1 MTQQNERGNVALSP
15 HFFQPYELSF
25 EQLILWAKKFAELVP
40 YMDENKQVK
49 GNWSAMFEQNELVVC
64 AAILSMDEAALKRQF
79 KQAQCL
85 DEDQTL
91 EFILHLFTV
100 LNSWYRHLPSTPEIS
115 YELKLR
121 LLNRYQAQLNAP
133 LQQLFNCTPKNLIN
147 KYEHLDPLWK
157 LSDSSQSEK
166 QAAQLT
172 NIKEEAQHCL
182 SKILV
187 LIESLKQDCRDTF
200 TQSLHHGE
208 HPPQLALFLS
218 FLKLFKRAQN
228 KINQFTHKHLL
239 FYYQDVLNQYPQSAE
254 EAPVFLKLS
263 QGKASKTPVI
273 INKGQAFTPGNTAT
287 FEPIEFRTNY
297 AMSVTNAEVK
307 KAFGFTLRRDP
318 LISPE
323 KELGFNSG
331 ISRQKIELNPMQT
344 GAQSDNTQ
352 AFKMFGSHQ
361 IDDDSLE
368 KHLGLVISDPI
379 LSLAE
384 GHRELTLQFQLQEV
398 GNGIVY
404 QRLSQLYIEHD
415 QERSIT
421 QESSK
426 LRDAFEAV
434 VNEIVLL
441 QVPVIGSW
449 LYEIQSKALVDKVN
463 DDRIL
468 QLADK
473 EPTQQL
479 RAVYRGVLLA
489 LLEEVASKPT
499 QDLHAMEQKERF
511 FRVLGQLV
519 SRYALNHVEWLSNED
534 INKIKSL
541 TEQLIDE
548 HVLDESVNATVNLLL
563 GYSRIQTFYQLFEEI
578 FDVAISTEEGWQ
590 LVDCAQI
597 IPIENDSDFTMGF
610 GLHIRLEPGFPATK
624 VPTPAIHNSKW
635 NFTAP
640 ALKLC
645 LKAQSN
651 CFPYTIFRDFEFAQL
666 LMECRVKGATQVQ
679 LFNQDGQ
686 TDPSRPF
693 LPLGAQPKDGSY
705 LVVAS
710 KEFAIKHLKQLSY
723 HLDWSGLPQGSD
735 GFRDHYNEYPFPYR
749 NHSFKVVTEVLNNG
763 RWDTTDDGPQSLFSP
778 QDGALDRENILTFGN
793 ISNSYTPTT
802 QTWPQ
807 TPYSPQSN
815 IRNGLFKIT
824 LVTPMDAFGHDQY
837 GLLLSKTL
845 TANAKSKKQQSLPK
859 APYTPMLN
867 RLSINYVA
875 RHKIGLGDMT
885 TKTQC
890 RMIHLHP
897 FGEVEIYPRNEKHK
911 FAYPRI
917 LAHYK
922 EDSHLFIG
930 LTASELSGYLN
941 LYFLLGDKAKMLTPY
956 PSTEYQWYYLVGE
969 QWVELPAKH
978 IIHDTTHR
986 FLTSG
991 IITLDIPDAI
1001 NTEHNIMPSDLY
1013 WLRVSTNQGIDQ
1025 YPKCYQIATH
1035 VIQVEGGRNAEP
1047 QTPPFAF
1054 WQCLNK
1060 PANLGAI
1067 TQLTPIQQLKPDEN
1081 FDHWVTRTSEH
1092 LRHKGKAITPWDYER
1107 LVLEQ
1112 FPDIDAVNC
1121 FAAKQFDSNSHKPG
1135 HILLTVI
1142 PVHNDCNHTPCQQ
1155 RYIDSTTLI
1164 AIRDYLS
1171 TIARAHTQIDVR
1183 NPGYETLQV
1192 RCSVTFTEG
1201 THHGL
1206 ALRQLEY
1213 AIMQTLCPWNSEGMN
1228 MGLGWQLSLSKL
1240 AAFIGKQK
1248 QVTSVSGLSV
1258 LKISHHSTSKYHL
1271 QDSART
1277 EEPIGAELP
1286 WYLLVP
1292 SQHHFITIAPKHQQA
1307 APVPAGV
1314 GDLVI
1319 GEEFIINTQPQS
1331 SHNGEETPVQHHKGT
1346 D

>member
-1 MTQQNERGNVALSP
+1 M
-15 HFFQPYELSF
+15 
-25 EQLILWAKKFAELVP
+25 
-40 YMDENKQVK
+40 
-49 GNWSAMFEQNELVVC
+49 
-64 AAILSMDEAALKRQF
+64 
-79 KQAQCL
+79 
-85 DEDQTL
+85 
-91 EFILHLFTV
+91 
-100 LNSWYRHLPSTPEIS
+100 
-115 YELKLR
+115 
-121 LLNRYQAQLNAP
+121 
-133 LQQLFNCTPKNLIN
+133 
-147 KYEHLDPLWK
+147 
-157 LSDSSQSEK
+157 
-166 QAAQLT
+166 
-172 NIKEEAQHCL
+172 
-182 SKILV
+182 
-187 LIESLKQDCRDTF
+187 
-200 TQSLHHGE
+200 
-208 HPPQLALFLS
+208 
-218 FLKLFKRAQN
+218 
-228 KINQFTHKHLL
+228 
-239 FYYQDVLNQYPQSAE
+239 
-254 EAPVFLKLS
+254 
-263 QGKASKTPVI
+263 
-273 INKGQAFTPGNTAT
+273 
-287 FEPIEFRTNY
+287 
-297 AMSVTNAEVK
+297 
-307 KAFGFTLRRDP
+307 
-318 LISPE
+318 
-323 KELGFNSG
+323 
-331 ISRQKIELNPMQT
+331 
-344 GAQSDNTQ
+344 
-352 AFKMFGSHQ
+352 
-361 IDDDSLE
+361 
-368 KHLGLVISDPI
+368 
-379 LSLAE
+379 
-384 GHRELTLQFQLQEV
+384 
-398 GNGIVY
+398 
-404 QRLSQLYIEHD
+404 
-415 QERSIT
+415 
-421 QESSK
+421 
-426 LRDAFEAV
+426 
-434 VNEIVLL
+434 
-441 QVPVIGSW
+441 
-449 LYEIQSKALVDKVN
+449 
-463 DDRIL
+463 
-468 QLADK
+468 
-473 EPTQQL
+473 
-479 RAVYRGVLLA
+479 
-489 LLEEVASKPT
+489 
-499 QDLHAMEQKERF
+499 
-511 FRVLGQLV
+511 
-519 SRYALNHVEWLSNED
+519 
-534 INKIKSL
+534 
-541 TEQLIDE
+541 
-548 HVLDESVNATVNLLL
+548 
-563 GYSRIQTFYQLFEEI
+563 
-578 FDVAISTEEGWQ
+578 
-590 LVDCAQI
+590 
-597 IPIENDSDFTMGF
+597 
-610 GLHIRLEPGFPATK
+610 
-624 VPTPAIHNSKW
+624 PTPAIHNSKW

-645 LKAQSN
+645 LKVQSN

-686 TDPSRPF
+686 ADPSRPF

-710 KEFAIKHLKQLSY
+710 KEFAIKHLKQLTY

-778 QDGALDRENILTFGN
+778 QDGVLDRENILTFGN

-875 RHKIGLGDMT
+875 KHKVELGDMT

-1035 VIQVEGGRNAEP
+1035 VIQAEGGRNAEP
-1047 QTPPFAF
+1047 QTPPFAS

-1081 FDHWVTRTSEH
+1081 FEHWVTRTSEH

-1121 FAAKQFDSNSHKPG
+1121 FAAKQFDSNCTSQG
-1135 HILLTVI
+1135 MFCSRLFRCTTAAI
-1142 PVHNDCNHTPCQQ
+1142 
-1155 RYIDSTTLI
+1155 TTLVSSVTLTQP
-1164 AIRDYLS
+1164 RLS
-1171 TIARAHTQIDVR
+1171 QYVITSVR
-1183 NPGYETLQV
+1183 LPAPTLKLMSATSGYETLQV
-1192 RCSVTFTEG
+1192 RRSVTFTEG

-1292 SQHHFITIAPKHQQA
+1292 SHSISSPLRPSISKRHRFL
-1307 APVPAGV
+1307 PV
-1314 GDLVI
+1314 
-1319 GEEFIINTQPQS
+1319 
-1331 SHNGEETPVQHHKGT
+1331 
-1346 D
+1346 